1 MATKDQ
7 DAALLQEVL
16 AGELRVARARVG
28 LTQEELADAAGL
40 HRTTANRLLVGTRKV
55 DVQQLLDLA
64 KALNT
69 TAGEILDG
77 AQREYERRLAARQEE
92 AATSK
97 PKRTRLRDSPVIPG
111 SPPLGTDRRR

>member
-28 LTQEELADAAGL
+28 LTQEELADRSGL
-40 HRTTANRLLVGTRKV
+40 HRTTVNRLLVGTRKV

-64 KALNT
+64 TALNT

-77 AQREYERRLAARQEE
+77 AQVEYERRLAAREAD
-92 AATSK
+92 AATK